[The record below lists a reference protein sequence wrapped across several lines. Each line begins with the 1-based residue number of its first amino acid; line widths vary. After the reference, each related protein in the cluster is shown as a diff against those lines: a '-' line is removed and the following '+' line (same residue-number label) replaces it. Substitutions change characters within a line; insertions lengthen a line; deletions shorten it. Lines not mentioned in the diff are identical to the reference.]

1 MNKQFLVITSLL
13 FVANT
18 GSAFAAPVIDMDMA
32 EGLLGSP
39 AAQVPVQDPVIQ
51 RAIEWIQSK
60 QTKPDQLQKNNN
72 PNNTIGDKRF
82 APRRLILGGPEII
95 PM

>member
-1 MNKQFLVITSLL
+1 MNKQLLVVTSLL
-13 FVANT
+13 FVATT
-18 GSAFAAPVIDMDMA
+18 GSAFAAPPVVSLDMA

-39 AAQVPVQDPVIQ
+39 VAQVPMQDPVIQ
-51 RAIEWIQSK
+51 KAIEWIQSK
-60 QTKPDQLQKNNN
+60 QTKPDQLQKTN
-72 PNNTIGDKRF
+72 PQNTIGDKRF